1 MSNKTTKNT
10 ENEVK
15 KQAILIEW
23 SDGNKQLD
31 VNVKQ
36 KIDDVHGAMHILAT
50 VLQEFANKNGE
61 SLGMFMIHHALKYGT
76 GEQEEEMEND

>member
-1 MSNKTTKNT
+1 MSNKTTENT

-23 SDGNKQLD
+23 SEDDKELD
-31 VNVKQ
+31 VEVKQ
-36 KIDDVHGAMHILAT
+36 NIDDTHAAMHILAI
-50 VLQEFANKNGE
+50 VLQDLANKNGE
-61 SLGMFMIHHALKYGT
+61 SLGVFMIHHALKYGT